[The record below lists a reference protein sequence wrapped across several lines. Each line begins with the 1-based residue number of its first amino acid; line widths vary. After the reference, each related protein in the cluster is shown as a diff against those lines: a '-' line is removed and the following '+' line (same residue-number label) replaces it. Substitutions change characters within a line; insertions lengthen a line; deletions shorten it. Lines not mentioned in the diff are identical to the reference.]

1 MGKIDWNEGSLRLD
15 IPAMDEEHRELF
27 QILDTFLERVDS
39 GAPRDELTPMLDRLI
54 DKSRAHFIAEE
65 VLMDRHGFPGLAAH
79 KAEHERLLAEAA
91 HLQELYRKGEVQP
104 GLSQETS
111 EFIRRWLFGH
121 IAEKD
126 LPYRPFV
133 RRLT

>member
-1 MGKIDWNEGSLRLD
+1 MGKINWNDGNLRLD
-15 IPAMDEEHRELF
+15 IPAMDQEHRELF
-27 QILDTFLERVDS
+27 EILDTFLERVDA
-39 GAPRDELTPMLDRLI
+39 GAPQGELTPMLDRLI
-54 DKSRAHFIAEE
+54 EKSRAHFTAEE
-65 VLMDRHGFPGLAAH
+65 VLMDRHGFPDLAAH

-91 HLQELYRKGEVQP
+91 HLQELYRKGEVSS
-104 GLSQETS
+104 GRTQETS